1 MKLVGTIWVTKK
13 MTYIDC
19 IGGSP
24 NRNDEETATSKYINH
39 ISGMVG
45 FVRTFPE
52 LLDNLEKG
60 GDYPRLAGL
69 SDNFM
74 TLQSYNG
81 NPQN

>member
-24 NRNDEETATSKYINH
+24 NRNYVETATSKYINH

-52 LLDNLEKG
+52 LLSNLKKG
-60 GDYPRLAGL
+60 EIYSQD
-69 SDNFM
+69 
-74 TLQSYNG
+74 
-81 NPQN
+81 